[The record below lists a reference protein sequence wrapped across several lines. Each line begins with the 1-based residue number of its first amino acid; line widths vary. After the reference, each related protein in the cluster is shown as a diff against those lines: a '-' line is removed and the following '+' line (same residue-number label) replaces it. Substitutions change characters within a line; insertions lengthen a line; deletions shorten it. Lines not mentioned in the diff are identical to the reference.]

1 MAACCRTAF
10 PYRHILAIVF
20 LIAAAAFG
28 NGQAGASPP
37 GYDIIIVAGQSNAVG
52 VGLGPFTDP
61 LESELIDGKI
71 LQIGRVGPDN
81 MRLIPVGNVVNG
93 IKFDGLQHWG
103 AHHGATANG
112 FALFFARH
120 YVREELAPSRSVVI
134 IPAARGGTSIL
145 EWLGEGAPNH
155 KASPPLPLYPDMI
168 ARVRAALAL
177 PGENRVV
184 AFLWHQG
191 EADANLSSI
200 PSAQNATG
208 MTPRVYEED
217 LSRLIK
223 KIRKDIPGA
232 YPIVMGTLTPD
243 WIPRGPNGAEIKAQ
257 IEQAIR
263 NVAAHEEMAGVAS
276 SAGLLSNYAAGASPS
291 PVQKVHFSAAAAV
304 ELGRRYY
311 ETWKHIKEAQLVPQ
325 GTQPN

>member
-1 MAACCRTAF
+1 
-10 PYRHILAIVF
+10 
-20 LIAAAAFG
+20 LIAEAAFNTG
-28 NGQAGASPP
+28 PAVAGSP
-37 GYDIIIVAGQSNAVG
+37 GYDIIVVAGQSNAVG
-52 VGLGPFTDP
+52 VGLGPFADP
-61 LESELIDGKI
+61 LENESIDGKI
-71 LQIGRVGPDN
+71 MQIGRSGPDD

-93 IKFDGLQHWG
+93 VKFDGLQHWG

-112 FALFFARH
+112 FALSFARH
-120 YVREELAPSRSVVI
+120 YVHDELAPSRSVVI

-155 KASPPLPLYPDMI
+155 KASPPLPLYSDMI

-200 PSAQNATG
+200 PSAQSATG

-217 LSRLIK
+217 LAGLIK

-232 YPIVMGTLTPD
+232 YPIVMGMLTPD
-243 WIPRGPNGAEIKAQ
+243 WIPRGPNGAGIKAQ

-263 NVAAHEEMAGVAS
+263 NVAAQEGMAGVAS
-276 SAGLLSNYAAGASPS
+276 SDGLLSNYAAGASPS

-311 ETWKHIKEAQLVPQ
+311 ETWKHIKDSQRLPQ
-325 GTQPN
+325 RTQPN